1 VQKAAGF
8 IDFQGR
14 NPVQPDRPSAPRPAS
29 PPPSA
34 TGTHG
39 LARILSR
46 LGLVSR
52 KEAAWW
58 IAQGRVTVDGAVA
71 RDPERRTDPRRERI
85 AVDGTPVRAARKL
98 YYVMN
103 KPVGVLTSAHD
114 PAGRKTVYDI
124 LREAIRTPGRAPGV
138 GGAAPATA
146 ATPLPVPATGPDR
159 ATGDV
164 PWLLH
169 VGRLDAMTLGLLVFT
184 NDTAFASLLLDERAG
199 IPKTYEAKVRGRMEE
214 EAVGRLRGGVRLD
227 DGVTTRPAE
236 CRVLKSNEGTTWLE
250 ITLREGRYRQVR
262 RMCQAVG
269 HEVVKLRRV
278 RIGPIELGDLPAG
291 AVRPLTRREVE
302 AIRSLAPAAPGSRPP
317 GSATRRPAP
326 GRHGNI
332 RPPRRPGS
340 DTAHP

>member
-1 VQKAAGF
+1 MKADTRGF
-8 IDFQGR
+8 PGAPGR
-14 NPVQPDRPSAPRPAS
+14 HERAKPVPSPAPRPDS

-71 RDPERRTDPRRERI
+71 RDPERRTDPRREQI

-138 GGAAPATA
+138 GGPAPAAAAP
-146 ATPLPVPATGPDR
+146 PLPTPATGPDR

-199 IPKTYEAKVRGRMEE
+199 IPKTYEVKVRGQMEDA
-214 EAVGRLRGGVRLD
+214 AVGRLRDGVRLD
-227 DGVTTRPAE
+227 DGITTRPAD

-250 ITLREGRYRQVR
+250 VTLREGRYRQVR

-291 AVRPLTRREVE
+291 AVRPLTRREVD
-302 AIRSLAPAAPGSRPP
+302 AIRAVAPAAPGTRPP
-317 GSATRRPAP
+317 GPAARAP
-326 GRHGNI
+326 GRSGPGKP
-332 RPPRRPGS
+332 RPPRRHAP
-340 DTAHP
+340 